1 MSPNAIFARKR
12 GLALLAA
19 LLLALS
25 VAACGGSGGSGATTG
40 QASEA
45 ATTAA
50 PEGGT
55 GGGAIEESSTEGSEQ
70 SAPAETSATAEE
82 APAEETPSAAP
93 APAGE
98 FDGIPGLSKYETL
111 VEPTFARSASQDPNF
126 APGQNYD
133 KNIWTDEYEQI
144 LGIRLNTLWAAEGVD
159 AYNDKLMLSIV
170 AQDIPDIFVCN
181 SAQFASLTK
190 AGMLEDLTGV
200 VEQWAIPMVADNL
213 QADGGAGL
221 DQASYQGAVYGLP
234 QSSVGPGGLMLLYIR
249 EDWRTALG
257 LGEPKTM
264 DDLYAMA
271 KAFADNDMSGT
282 GKTWGLAISNQPF
295 ETWFA
300 PKGFFNGFGAY
311 PRQWLLKDGRL
322 EEGLIQPEMK
332 AALGELKRYYD
343 DGLIDPEFVVKGSA
357 DVSADAIAGKVGIAF
372 GEWWLQGWPLPD
384 GVKLGQDWR
393 PYEIPYAAGTPRKIG
408 AYARLGGR
416 YVVRKGYE
424 RPEALVKMYNL
435 FQERVMSQKYDTN
448 IYKTDGVYDFQ
459 GLAAI
464 APVIGIDRNNYN
476 WKMVTPAVEARDPGL
491 LEPGN
496 ADQLD
501 NYNRVIGYLDGLAS
515 GKYEGINPGNISER
529 LTPEEIDEYSLFYTN
544 WRSNAGPDSI
554 IGLLDDFGVNGKLLL
569 DRYYSGDTPS
579 MVTYSAQLQSNAEE
593 MIVNIVSGAAPL
605 DYFDEFAAN
614 WKASGG
620 DEITAEVNEWY
631 SAQ

>member
-1 MSPNAIFARKR
+1 
-12 GLALLAA
+12 A

-25 VAACGGSGGSGATTG
+25 VAACGESGGGAATS
-40 QASEA
+40 QPS

-50 PEGGT
+50 APEASGDGT
-55 GGGAIEESSTEGSEQ
+55 GGGGIEETSASEAEQDASEEATAAPTEAAA
-70 SAPAETSATAEE
+70 APAED
-82 APAEETPSAAP
+82 APASAA
-93 APAGE
+93 APGE

-126 APGQNYD
+126 APGQNYE

-144 LGIRLNTLWAAEGVD
+144 LGIKLNTLWSAEGVD

-170 AQDIPDIFVCN
+170 AQDIPDVFVCN

-200 VEQWAIPMVADNL
+200 VEQWATPMVAENL
-213 QADGGAGL
+213 RADGGAGL

-234 QSSVGPGGLMLLYIR
+234 QASVGAGGMMLLYIR
-249 EDWRTALG
+249 EDWRVALG
-257 LGEPKTM
+257 LGEPKTT

-311 PRQWLLKDGRL
+311 PKQWLLKDGRL
-322 EEGLIQPEMK
+322 EEGMVQPEMK
-332 AALGELKRYYD
+332 AALAELKRYYD

-393 PYEIPYAAGTPRKIG
+393 PYEIPYAADTPRKIG

-424 RPEALVKMYNL
+424 HPEALVKMYNL

-448 IYKTDGVYDFQ
+448 VYKTDGVYDFQ

-464 APVIGIDRNNYN
+464 QPVIGIDRNNYN
-476 WKMVTPAVEARDPGL
+476 GKMVTPAVEARDPSL

-554 IGLLDDFGVNGKLLL
+554 IGLLDDFSVNGKLLL
-569 DRYYSGDTPS
+569 DRYYSGDTPG

-593 MIVNIVSGAAPL
+593 MIVNIVSGAAPIG
-605 DYFDEFAAN
+605 YFDEFVAN